1 MTTDRLVKMGA
12 AALLLSSVLSSGQ
25 AQDASGPQ
33 SARPNRD
40 GRVKPLAQAA
50 GRANG
55 AAVRDNS
62 VFALTSRSLPYLNPI
77 FARRNSSPALVG
89 GTDIFSYGVPK
100 GGDSFVNL
108 LVDLSDLSETQKAC
122 QYWLIS
128 GEQFCG
134 DDGFMG
140 GPSAN
145 RGLTNYTIETTRDGK
160 TWTPAALA
168 AVPAELRLT
177 GNTVV
182 NNTRRTTC
190 HAFDLRGMTK
200 ARVKITSGR
209 GWQNG
214 QCGLNLNIYDA
225 ASRRTLADWQAIDGV
240 IILGDSTATLPL
252 QYVTDYAHQIA
263 TPAHPR
269 PPVYAFGQPY
279 SKAFDFV
286 QQADFYNEVL
296 REKQG
301 RFIVLVTGANDVPN
315 EGWLASTDTL
325 IKRNRAA
332 GKVTMV
338 CLPLYP
344 NGPAVG
350 DGGAPSQV
358 RKSLDALYGGK
369 PLVQH
374 LRDLYAGQSDV
385 IISDALAQ
393 WSRKNPGVMRPNDLH
408 ESDTDGWKFILANE
422 IKTRFFEARVPS
434 PLLKTAS
441 TGGDMRGPR
450 R

>member
-1 MTTDRLVKMGA
+1 MRINHFVNVGA
-12 AALLLSSVLSSGQ
+12 VALLLSSDLSLAR
-25 AQDASGPQ
+25 AQSASGPH
-33 SARPNRD
+33 SVRPNMSGQVNLPAQTAERPSAAAVHD
-40 GRVKPLAQAA
+40 NSASPLA
-50 GRANG
+50 
-55 AAVRDNS
+55 
-62 VFALTSRSLPYLNPI
+62 SRSLPYLNTV
-77 FARRNSSPALVG
+77 FARRNPSPALAG

-108 LVDLSDLSETQKAC
+108 MVDLSDLSEAQKAC

-134 DDGFMG
+134 DDGFIG

-145 RGLTNYTIETTRDGK
+145 RGLTNYTIEATRDGK

-168 AVPAELRLT
+168 AVPAGLRLA
-177 GNTVV
+177 GNTVA

-190 HAFDLRGMTK
+190 HAFDLRGMTQ

-225 ASRRTLADWQAIDGV
+225 ASRKTLADWQAIDGV
-240 IILGDSTATLPL
+240 TILGDSTATLPL
-252 QYVTDYAHQIA
+252 QYVTDYARQIA

-301 RFIVLVTGANDVPN
+301 RFIVLVTGANDVPG
-315 EGWLASTDTL
+315 EGWLASIDTL
-325 IKRNRAA
+325 IKRSRAA

-344 NGPAVG
+344 NGPAVA

-358 RKSLDALYGGK
+358 RKGLDALYGGK

-374 LRDLYAGQSDV
+374 LRDVYAGQNDV
-385 IISDALAQ
+385 IVSDALEQ
-393 WSRKNPGVMRPNDLH
+393 WSRKNPGVMRPSDLH
-408 ESDTDGWKFILANE
+408 ESDTEGWKFILANE
-422 IKTRFFEARVPS
+422 IKTRFFEARSPS
-434 PLLKTAS
+434 PPLKTAS
-441 TGGDMRGPR
+441 TGGNLRGAR
-450 R
+450 K